1 MTSEQEVQPHPEIA
15 KLLGPQLTPDQARAI
30 YQAGP
35 EAVVFALLTLAR
47 IAANSCP
54 VSSKPTLDPSC
65 PSGQTPPYTKTNR
78 KRRGKRPGAK
88 PGHPGQRR
96 ALPEPNA
103 FATHTL
109 DACPNCLGPVT
120 RLPTPRTRII
130 EDIPEHITPVVTR
143 HTIHRYYCKT
153 CRKAV
158 EPTVTDALPGAQIGL
173 RVVVLAAWLHYLLG
187 TTLSQILD
195 VFNFHLRFQL
205 TQGGLV
211 NAWHRLRELLL
222 AWYREIEQAAK
233 QSAVLHA
240 DETGWRV
247 NGKTHW
253 LWCFCSA
260 DTTYYHIDPGR
271 GRVVVKKYFKKAYA
285 GVLVTDFWGA
295 YNAVACAGKQ
305 KCLPHLLRDLKR
317 TTKYENP
324 GGDWPSFVRRLRR
337 LIRDSLRLYKCRGE
351 LSAEAFASGRDRLQ
365 KRLDAIID
373 GSWEQKHTRRLQKR
387 LRRHRSELLTFLSVE
402 GVPPDNNHGE
412 REIRPAVLMR
422 KNSQAN
428 GSREGALTQAVLMSI
443 FRTLKRRGHD
453 PIQTVV
459 NAVREYLKSGV
470 LPPFP
475 DKKPSHG

>member
-1 MTSEQEVQPHPEIA
+1 MSSEQEVRPHPEIA

-47 IAANSCP
+47 TAAASSP
-54 VSSKPTLDPSC
+54 VPPKPTIDPSC

-96 ALPEPNA
+96 AMPEPNA

-109 DACPNCLGPVT
+109 DTCPNCLESVAL
-120 RLPTPRTRII
+120 LPTTRTRII
-130 EDIPEHITPVVTR
+130 EDIPEHITPVVTQ

-211 NAWHRLRELLL
+211 NTWHRLRELLL
-222 AWYREIEQAAK
+222 AWYLDIERAAK
-233 QSAVLHA
+233 ESAVLHA

-247 NGKTHW
+247 SGKTYW

-271 GRVVVKKYFKKAYA
+271 GRTAVKKFFKKAYA

-295 YNAVACAGKQ
+295 YNVVACAETEMLAASVAGSEANDQ
-305 KCLPHLLRDLKR
+305 VREAR
-317 TTKYENP
+317 
-324 GGDWPSFVRRLRR
+324 RRLAEFCA
-337 LIRDSLRLYKCRGE
+337 SL
-351 LSAEAFASGRDRLQ
+351 ASLGPRQ
-365 KRLDAIID
+365 
-373 GSWEQKHTRRLQKR
+373 
-387 LRRHRSELLTFLSVE
+387 
-402 GVPPDNNHGE
+402 
-412 REIRPAVLMR
+412 PAVEQVPQR
-422 KNSQAN
+422 
-428 GSREGALTQAVLMSI
+428 
-443 FRTLKRRGHD
+443 
-453 PIQTVV
+453 VV
-459 NAVREYLKSGV
+459 VGGV
-470 LPPFP
+470 CVAASASA
-475 DKKPSHG
+475 KTIG